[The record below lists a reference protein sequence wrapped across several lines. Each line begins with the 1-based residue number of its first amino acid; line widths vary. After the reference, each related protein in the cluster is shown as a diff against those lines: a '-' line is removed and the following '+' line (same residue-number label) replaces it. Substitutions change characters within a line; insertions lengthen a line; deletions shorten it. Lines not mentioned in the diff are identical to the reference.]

1 VGTTEQTEQVNCA
14 DVAVV
19 GYGYWGPN
27 LVRNFAD
34 LADCR
39 VKYVCDRLQRNL
51 AKAEKRHPGI
61 ITTRE
66 YDTILGDPEV
76 RAVVVATP
84 VASHFDL
91 ARRAIEAGKAVLVEK
106 PLAATTAEAA
116 ELVRLSTERKS
127 VLMVGHTFK
136 FSPPVIKVRQL
147 ISSGDVGDIFFVSSS
162 RVNLGIHRS
171 DVSVVW
177 DLAPHDLSILMY
189 WLGEEPTEVSAIGR
203 GCVEENRPDVAFLN
217 LRFPSGVVAGVH
229 VSWLSPVKLRR
240 TVVVGSKK
248 MLVYD
253 DTEPVE
259 AVKVFDHGVEYRDPE
274 TYGEFQLSYRTGDI
288 TSPRLDSYE
297 PLLAEAT
304 HFMKCVRL
312 GKRPKCDGRDGLRV
326 VRVLEAADRSLTA
339 GGQCFNVATG
349 EAC

>member
-1 VGTTEQTEQVNCA
+1 MSD

-34 LADCR
+34 VEGCR
-39 VKYVCDRLQRNL
+39 IKYVCDRLQRNL
-51 AKAEKRHPGI
+51 AKAEKRHPGVM
-61 ITTRE
+61 TTQD
-66 YDTILGDPEV
+66 YDVILSDPDV
-76 RAVVVATP
+76 RAVIVATP
-84 VASHFDL
+84 VASHFEL
-91 ARRAIEAGKAVLVEK
+91 ARLAIEAGKAVLVEK

-116 ELVRLSTERKS
+116 ELVKLTTERKS

-136 FSPPVIKVRQL
+136 FSPPVIKVHQL
-147 ISSGDVGDIFFVSSS
+147 LAAGDVGDIFFVSSS

-189 WLGEEPTEVSAIGR
+189 WLGEEPSEVSAIGR
-203 GCVEENRPDVAFLN
+203 GCVQPDRLDVAFLN

-240 TVVVGSKK
+240 TVLVGSKK
-248 MLVYD
+248 MIVYD
-253 DTEPVE
+253 DTQPVE
-259 AVKVFDHGVEYRDPE
+259 AVKIFDHGVEYKDAE
-274 TYGEFQLSYRTGDI
+274 TFGEFQLSYRTGDI
-288 TSPRLDSYE
+288 TSPRLDAYE

-326 VRVLEAADRSLTA
+326 VRVLEAADRSLA
-339 GGQCFNVATG
+339 QGGQCVDVATG
-349 EAC
+349 EPCPARS